1 MVAENFRPLI
11 TKVISVGSR
20 CLAWEKRALMKSVAA
35 GRNEGPWMGVSVVM
49 SAEEVLAQDTIL
61 EGPNND
67 SHIIRPMLWKQS
79 ISEFF
84 SIDCSEVA
92 FTICFVAHFINSWDR
107 FVACKETSNP
117 YLNLPYQKCGIF

>member
-1 MVAENFRPLI
+1 MVAKDFRPLI
-11 TKVISVGSR
+11 IKQISVGSR

-35 GRNEGPWMGVSVVM
+35 GRTEEPWMGVTVVM

-67 SHIIRPMLWKQS
+67 SHIIRPILQKPS

-84 SIDCSEVA
+84 PIDFSEVV
-92 FTICFVAHFINSWDR
+92 FTFVPSSILSI
-107 FVACKETSNP
+107 S
-117 YLNLPYQKCGIF
+117 GIALWPAR